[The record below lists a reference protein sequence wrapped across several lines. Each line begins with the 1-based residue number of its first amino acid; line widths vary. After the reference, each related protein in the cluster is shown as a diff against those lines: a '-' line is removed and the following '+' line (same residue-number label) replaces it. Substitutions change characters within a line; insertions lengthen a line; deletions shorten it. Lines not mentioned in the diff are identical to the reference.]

1 MGGKI
6 EWVQLGAEASR
17 RKCAA
22 VKARPAIE
30 PPPFGQ
36 PKNPCF
42 SEKFPYLQWQAHG

>member
-22 VKARPAIE
+22 DDVVM
-30 PPPFGQ
+30 
-36 PKNPCF
+36 
-42 SEKFPYLQWQAHG
+42 LWQ